1 MRSGAGTK
9 TLDFVPPLSRAH
21 TASWRGHVPVFFCR
35 RCHLR
40 APSLMRI
47 AQLPYVSIF
56 FLIRPLGAGG
66 ARDPEGARLAPKIND
81 LSDFVPA
88 VRHTLHTCVSSKS
101 HMLTYAAGKGGKKEG
116 GGEGKE
122 GAGGV
127 GRGTAGGGHWMV
139 SDDDEDD
146 DADDDDGSMI
156 LIRKLQQG
164 VYHS

>member
-1 MRSGAGTK
+1 MARARTRVF
-9 TLDFVPPLSRAH
+9 LPPLSFESTLVDAH
-21 TASWRGHVPVFFCR
+21 CAATLCFY
-35 RCHLR
+35 L
-40 APSLMRI
+40 
-47 AQLPYVSIF
+47 

-88 VRHTLHTCVSSKS
+88 VRHTLRTCVSSKS